1 MTTEGKISA
10 TPTVSVVIPTRGRRM
25 SLERTL
31 AALRAERDLD
41 EVIVVDD
48 GSEDDTAAWL
58 AGAAAQWPALRPVA
72 TSGVG
77 SNWARA
83 VGSEH
88 ATGDVVLF
96 LDDDVV
102 PAPGVVAG
110 HARHH
115 RGAESLVVAGYF
127 PVELEKHSPA
137 TTRLA
142 ALWYEN
148 ELGAVEADPALG
160 LRQFWGGHFSLR
172 RADLARVP
180 LAVPEFE
187 GPWRHGDREFG
198 LRCLELGFD
207 FVFDRS
213 LQSQH
218 FFQRSLAQ
226 FRSDALRS
234 GYGSVLV
241 SRLHAGTIDP
251 ASAAL
256 SSPRR
261 ILSPLL
267 RMTDWS
273 PFYRLSTATLDAL
286 VRLGDTLRVDWI
298 GDTAVRLLL
307 LIERRHGARTC
318 LAGVA
323 ASVCG
328 DGAEAAL
335 IVG

>member
-1 MTTEGKISA
+1 MPEGDTST
-10 TPTVSVVIPTRGRRM
+10 TPTVSVVIPTRDRRL

-31 AALRAERDLD
+31 AALRAERDLH

-48 GSEDDTAAWL
+48 GSKDDTAVWL
-58 AGAAAQWPALRPVA
+58 AGAAAEWPAIRRVA

-83 VGSEH
+83 VGSEY
-88 ATGDVVLF
+88 ATGDVILF

-115 RGAESLVVAGYF
+115 LGAEPVVVSGYY
-127 PVELEKHSPA
+127 PVVLERRSPA

-142 ALWYEN
+142 ALSYEN

-160 LRQFWGGHFSLR
+160 LRQFWGGHFSMR
-172 RADLARVP
+172 RADLALVP

-198 LRCLELGFD
+198 LRCRQSGFR
-207 FVFDRS
+207 FVFDRE
-213 LQSQH
+213 LRSQH
-218 FFQRSLAQ
+218 FFERSLAQ
-226 FRSDALRS
+226 FRGDALRS

-241 SRLHAGTIDP
+241 SRLHAGTLDDG
-251 ASAAL
+251 STAL

-261 ILSPLL
+261 VLSPLL

-273 PFYRLSTATLDAL
+273 PFYRLSTAMLDA
-286 VRLGDTLRVDWI
+286 VARLGDTLRVDRI

-307 LIERRHGARTC
+307 LIERRHGARKC
-318 LAGVA
+318 LAGLP
-323 ASVCG
+323 ASVGG
-328 DGAEAAL
+328 DNAGAAL
-335 IVG
+335 LAG